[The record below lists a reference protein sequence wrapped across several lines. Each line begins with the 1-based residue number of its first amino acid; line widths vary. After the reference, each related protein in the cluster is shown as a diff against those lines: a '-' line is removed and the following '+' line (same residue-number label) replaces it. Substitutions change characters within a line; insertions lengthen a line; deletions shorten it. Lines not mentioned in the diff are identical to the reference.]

1 MGTLIQDIRFGLR
14 MLAKNPGFT
23 AVAVLTLAL
32 GIGANTT
39 MFSLVNALLL
49 RMLPVE
55 RPQELVLLSPVDER
69 GRSLGF
75 SYPLFEAVRDH
86 SHTLA
91 GIFSLSGSPM
101 NVSVDG
107 QAELAPGGGQYV
119 SGSYFS
125 TLGVRAA
132 FSELNR
138 ETLRYPP

>member
-55 RPQELVLLSPVDER
+55 RPQELVLLSPVILSER
-69 GRSLGF
+69 SEAKRRISL
-75 SYPLFEAVRDH
+75 R
-86 SHTLA
+86 TLA
-91 GIFSLSGSPM
+91 LFG
-101 NVSVDG
+101 
-107 QAELAPGGGQYV
+107 
-119 SGSYFS
+119 
-125 TLGVRAA
+125 LGVG
-132 FSELNR
+132 FGDGSGVQKGVKLG
-138 ETLRYPP
+138 LF